1 MANIIIEL
9 KSVERLLDDKFF
21 IPSYQRG
28 YRWKEKQ
35 VRQLIDDI
43 RHFMPTD
50 KQPFYFLNA
59 LALAKKSEKS
69 DHNYDVVDG
78 QQRLTTIFLI
88 LNGQILSDTNINSP
102 LKITPE
108 RGTNSSIDK
117 YYQTKALEIITE
129 ELGSVGNSSR
139 TEFCNKVKNH
149 CQFLVYEV
157 PYDKELSTF
166 NELNSGKIP
175 TKDSELVKC
184 ILLSPGLDEPV
195 SVTDAR
201 AIEWDN
207 IERVMDDDDFFAF
220 MTPRNTWSEDDR
232 MTVLLRYAG
241 IKGER
246 ESKEIYP
253 FLDEVQKQISTT
265 SRESLWKKVCA
276 VYYRLIEWYKD
287 PLMYHAFG
295 WYVHRR
301 GNKLDKTLEK
311 ILIDLPKRMSECGKY
326 KRSEN
331 DYEGGRN
338 DELYIYL
345 LLSNVAYCWK
355 RWPMKYDFKRHRSVV
370 SWSLEHIFARN
381 QKNLTEDE
389 LRDWIPGC
397 KDKDWKE
404 YQRECANDGGNKWL
418 ENRLGKRYPSED
430 EDNSLS
436 NLAMLPKNANSSLN
450 NNLFDGKRRLVIQ
463 WAENSWINYWVP
475 PVTEAVFMKSL
486 PGLSIGNPFWSEDD
500 KKAYVKYMKSVTTEF
515 IQLFTNTKK

>member
-1 MANIIIEL
+1 MSNNIIEL
-9 KSVERLLDDKFF
+9 KSVERLLGDNFF

-28 YRWKEKQ
+28 YRWKEEQ
-35 VRQLIDDI
+35 VRQLINDI

-50 KQPFYFLNA
+50 KQPFYFLQA
-59 LALAKKSEKS
+59 LALAKKAEKAE
-69 DHNYDVVDG
+69 HNYDVVDG

-88 LNGQILSDTNINSP
+88 FNGQVLSDTNINCS

-129 ELGSVGNSSR
+129 ELGSIGTPSR
-139 TEFCNKVKNH
+139 TEFCNKVKKH
-149 CQFLVYEV
+149 CRFLVYEV
-157 PYDKELSTF
+157 PSDKELSTF

-184 ILLSPGLDEPV
+184 ILLSPGLDEPI
-195 SVTDAR
+195 SVTNAR

-207 IERVMDDDDFFAF
+207 IERMMSDDDFFAF
-220 MTPRNTWSEDDR
+220 MTPRNTWRDDDR

-241 IKGER
+241 VKGDK
-246 ESKEIYP
+246 ESKEVYP
-253 FLDEVQKQISTT
+253 FLDEVQKKISTT
-265 SRESLWKKVCA
+265 SRERLWKRICA
-276 VYYRLIEWYKD
+276 VYYRLIEWYKE
-287 PLMYHAFG
+287 PSMYHAFG

-301 GNKLDKTLEK
+301 GNQLNKTLEE
-311 ILIDLPKRMSECGKY
+311 IMSDLPNAMSECGKY
-326 KRSEN
+326 ERSEN
-331 DYEGGRN
+331 DYRGGSN
-338 DELYIYL
+338 DRLYRYL

-355 RWPMKYDFKRHRSVV
+355 RWPMRYDFKRHRGVA

-397 KDKDWKE
+397 KDEDWKE
-404 YQRECANDGGNKWL
+404 YQDVCAKDRGNEWL
-418 ENRLGKRYPSED
+418 EEKLGERYPSEV

-436 NLAMLPKNANSSLN
+436 NMAMLPKDANSSLN
-450 NNLFDGKRRLVIQ
+450 NKLFDGKRSLVIQ
-463 WAENSWINYWVP
+463 WAENAWIPYWAP

-486 PGLSIGNPFWSEDD
+486 PDLSIGNLFWSEDD

-515 IQLFTNTKK
+515 IQLFSNNK